1 MAEYDLTHRLMPF
14 LDIHL
19 VIPLLEFIEPRKIY
33 DENSLAEMQRQ
44 VVLKTNMIDSA
55 IETYPEDNVPNELL
69 QRRDDVLRERDQL
82 KAECDPVIAIL
93 ELEDVKEMME
103 SARDREGNSKLLE
116 YIEKEYSFKP
126 EMLEI
131 LYRYAKFQYECG
143 NYAAASICLYY
154 YRNVV
159 PQGDPNYLNAL
170 YGKLASEI
178 LCQEFAHAKDDLIR
192 LRAYID
198 SDPFDGELELLQ
210 HRSWLLH
217 WSLFIF
223 FNLAKGRDDLID
235 LFLNQQAYLNTI
247 QILCPHLLR
256 YVSVSVVISK
266 AKQKNSLKELM
277 RVIDVERKNYSDP
290 VTEFLSCLYLDYDFD
305 AAQQKLRECEDV
317 LANDFFLTALLDEFR
332 ENARLL
338 IFEMFCR
345 IHQCIGL
352 DMLANRLNM
361 DKTEAERWIVDLIR
375 NYHIE
380 GAKID
385 SQLGQVIMSAKP
397 ISIHEQIMENTKRLT
412 FRAQQAALQLE
423 KLKLDKKGST
433 NYASTS

>member
-69 QRRDDVLRERDQL
+69 QRRDDVLKERDQL
-82 KAECDPVIAIL
+82 KAECDPVIEIL
-93 ELEDVKEMME
+93 EKEDVKEMME

-305 AAQQKLRECEDV
+305 AAQQKLRECEEV

-352 DMLANRLNM
+352 DMLASRLNM

-433 NYASTS
+433 TYATTS